1 MAIEQEVTINAS
13 PSEVYDVLMN
23 SEKFQTM
30 TGGRET
36 SISKE
41 VGGSVFLFGGAIQAR
56 NVEIV
61 HDQRIVQAWRA
72 ADWPEGLYSIVNFEL
87 NKDGKNTKL
96 HFRQSGHPDE
106 ATQHLEAGWHQMYW
120 NPMNEMVKQ
129 S

>member
-1 MAIEQEVTINAS
+1 MAIEQEITINAS
-13 PSEVYDVLMN
+13 PSEVYDVLLN

-41 VGGSVFLFGGAIQAR
+41 VGGPVSLFGGAIQAR

-61 HDQRIVQAWRA
+61 PDQRIVQAWRA